1 MPPGKDNGKTSPAA
15 RPVNPV
21 VSTLARAR
29 LECTGGP
36 EKGQTLRVAPN
47 ATLIGRDPSCDVI
60 LSETA
65 ISRQHCRID
74 RRADQWV
81 LRNLSGNGTLL
92 NKKSVDEAG
101 LADGDEI
108 RIGAKTRLRFIV
120 ESVPLSSTGRP
131 QFRRRTGAP
140 DEAALAEE
148 AKAAEVEEAKPSLFK
163 RRKALFVG
171 LGIYLGLMV
180 LGGAFAAYY
189 KYVVNAGTVA
199 GSEVP
204 ILGLDDAVC
213 PEPGAKP
220 RRIVREDSQGIWAED
235 ALGQPVLV
243 PAADL
248 ESGKAR
254 RITGLRKAVD
264 VKFFEKK
271 NTPPGYPAL
280 FTIEEPNAVVAKQ
293 CEKQAMELYR
303 ARYLPGKE
311 AALYGAVRLFQKS
324 LAYNGGRGYFDDPS
338 VDKIYRDAVRELI
351 EALDR
356 HYRNAVILEESDTYK
371 QAFETYKHILNIFP
385 ERENPIFENV
395 ARRMTQLRRQHP
407 DMP

>member
-1 MPPGKDNGKTSPAA
+1 
-15 RPVNPV
+15 
-21 VSTLARAR
+21 
-29 LECTGGP
+29 
-36 EKGQTLRVAPN
+36 
-47 ATLIGRDPSCDVI
+47 
-60 LSETA
+60 
-65 ISRQHCRID
+65 
-74 RRADQWV
+74 
-81 LRNLSGNGTLL
+81 
-92 NKKSVDEAG
+92 
-101 LADGDEI
+101 
-108 RIGAKTRLRFIV
+108 
-120 ESVPLSSTGRP
+120 
-131 QFRRRTGAP
+131 
-140 DEAALAEE
+140 
-148 AKAAEVEEAKPSLFK
+148 
-163 RRKALFVG
+163 
-171 LGIYLGLMV
+171 MV

-204 ILGLDDAVC
+204 ILGLDDAVR

-220 RRIVREDSQGIWAED
+220 LRIVREDAQGIWAED

-271 NTPPGYPAL
+271 NAPPGHPAL

-293 CEKQAMELYR
+293 CEKQALELYR

-371 QAFETYKHILNIFP
+371 QALETYKHILNIFP
-385 ERENPIFENV
+385 ERENPVFENV
-395 ARRMTQLRRQHP
+395 ARRMTQLRRRHP
-407 DMP
+407 DLL